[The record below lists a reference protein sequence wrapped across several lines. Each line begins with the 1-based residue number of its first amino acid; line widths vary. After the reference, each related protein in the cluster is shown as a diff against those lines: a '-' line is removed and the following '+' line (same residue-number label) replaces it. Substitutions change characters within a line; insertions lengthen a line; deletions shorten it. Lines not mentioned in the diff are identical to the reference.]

1 MSTWEDLDD
10 SSLDENNEEEV
21 NVCLMTNA
29 STSKVKPTLDA
40 SSDDES
46 PQPDGTI
53 NYDGEEVIFES
64 REDLI
69 KGYNQLLFGS
79 TCVSK
84 AYRKLNKHFQHLER
98 KHEDLKKIHQDHL
111 VDFVLETTLPSD
123 VQDNFVCEKVKAL
136 LDKNVSSGQK
146 ILLKDFQDSKK
157 RLRGRKVLKELSL
170 EIVKL
175 NEEIDTL
182 RDKLGKIFGDHEAL
196 NKETP
201 KTNLVMVSKAKRL
214 CMVKKLLFFIFGKRW
229 VMRLISSEPP

>member
-1 MSTWEDLDD
+1 M
-10 SSLDENNEEEV
+10 
-21 NVCLMTNA
+21 CLMTNA

-79 TCVSK
+79 ARVSK

-98 KHEDLKKIHQDHL
+98 KHEDLKKIHQAHL

-136 LDKNVSSGQK
+136 LDKN
-146 ILLKDFQDSKK
+146 
-157 RLRGRKVLKELSL
+157 LRGRKVLKELSL

-175 NEEIDTL
+175 YEEIDTL

-214 CMVKKLLFFIFGKRW
+214 CMVKKLMFFIFGKRW

>member
-21 NVCLMTNA
+21 NMCLMTNA

-79 TCVSK
+79 ARVSK

-98 KHEDLKKIHQDHL
+98 KHEDLKKIHQAHL

-157 RLRGRKVLKELSL
+157 RVKSLTTSFEDSEEEPKEMLKQ
-170 EIVKL
+170 
-175 NEEIDTL
+175 
-182 RDKLGKIFGDHEAL
+182 
-196 NKETP
+196 
-201 KTNLVMVSKAKRL
+201 
-214 CMVKKLLFFIFGKRW
+214 KLLLQKECTL
-229 VMRLISSEPP
+229 LIMSLMS